1 MSSDFENDLVEF
13 VRTRY
18 GALLAQIAQKKQI
31 TDDAR
36 AELKRAIGEFKEQFQ
51 AGAAAARA

>member
-1 MSSDFENDLVEF
+1 

-36 AELKRAIGEFKEQFQ
+36 AELKRAVGEFKERFQ
-51 AGAAAARA
+51 AAAGTARA